1 MPRIWLPMTKGL
13 QGATPQNE
21 RQDLLNRLHECRVLV
36 PGADTLD
43 IIHLRDLVQKEEDK
57 LAVQQLKEDAEAES
71 GRNLV
76 HKMDPN
82 QVRLAMREYLD
93 WKRMKKGLKPVYDND
108 NNQ

>member
-1 MPRIWLPMTKGL
+1 MTRGL
-13 QGATPQNE
+13 QGREPNDE
-21 RQDLLNRLHECRVLV
+21 RQDLMNRLHECRVLV
-36 PGADTLD
+36 AGASTMD

-57 LAVQQLKEDAEAES
+57 VAAQKLKEDTEAEV

-108 NNQ
+108 NK